1 VPDAD
6 PRIDASWVIAK
17 LRELERRTGG
27 PNGARRIAWTEP
39 WHSARAYL
47 GELLTEIGIETERDE
62 AGNLW
67 AWLEGRE
74 PPALAVG
81 SHLDSVPAGGW
92 LDGALG
98 VMAALGVLRAWAGAG
113 LRPPRTLALVDWADE
128 EGARFGASL
137 FGSSAFA
144 GTLTIAEARHQL
156 DRDGNRLGDVL
167 ASDGI
172 DIDRVLESGS
182 RRTRLA
188 AYLELH
194 IEQGPVLEREGLRAA
209 AVAGCVGVER
219 YRLRFIG
226 QAAHAGTTPM
236 DMRRDAG
243 LAAAMAALAVEGIAR
258 EHGGTGTT
266 GALGLQPGAATI
278 VPGQAEL
285 LVDLR
290 HANGDRLAAMLTEAL
305 DAGRVA
311 AERRGCDL
319 ELERIWRIA
328 PTAFDQRLVEYAREA
343 CAQAADSAR
352 VLTSGALHDAAVV
365 AKVVP
370 AAMIFASSI
379 GGLSHTPVEDTAE
392 EDLTAAIRAFGLLA
406 DRVLHEEAK

>member
-1 VPDAD
+1 VQDAA
-6 PRIDASWVIAK
+6 PRIDAAWVIGK
-17 LRELERRTGG
+17 LSELDQRTGG
-27 PNGARRIAWTEP
+27 PDGARRVAWTEP
-39 WHSARAYL
+39 WQSARAYL
-47 GELLTEIGIETERDE
+47 GELLSEIGVETERDE

-67 AWLEGRE
+67 AWLEGE
-74 PPALAVG
+74 AQPALALG

-98 VMAALGVLRAWAGAG
+98 VMAALGVLRAWASGG
-113 LRPPRTLALVDWADE
+113 RRPPRTLALVDWADE

-144 GTLTIAEARHQL
+144 GTLAVAEAGRL
-156 DRDGNRLGDVL
+156 RDRDGNRLGDVL
-167 ASDGI
+167 ASEGI
-172 DIDRVLESGS
+172 DIDRVRESGS
-182 RRTRLA
+182 RRSRLA

-194 IEQGPVLEREGLRAA
+194 IEQGPVLERERLRAA

-219 YRLRFIG
+219 YRLRFLG

-236 DMRRDAG
+236 EMRHDAG
-243 LAAAMAALAVEGIAR
+243 LAAAGAALAIEGIAR

-266 GALGLQPGAATI
+266 GAVKLLPGAATI

-290 HANGDRLAAMLTEAL
+290 HANGDRLAAMLAETL

-311 AERRGCDL
+311 AERRGCEI
-319 ELERIWRIA
+319 ELETLWRIA
-328 PTAFDQRLVEYAREA
+328 PTSFDRRLVEHARAA
-343 CAQAADSAR
+343 CAQAAGSGR
-352 VLTSGALHDAAVV
+352 VLTSGALHDAAAV

-370 AAMIFASSI
+370 AAMIFAPSI

-392 EDLTAAIRAFGLLA
+392 QDLAAAINAFGVLA
-406 DRVLHEEAK
+406 DRALHEEGR